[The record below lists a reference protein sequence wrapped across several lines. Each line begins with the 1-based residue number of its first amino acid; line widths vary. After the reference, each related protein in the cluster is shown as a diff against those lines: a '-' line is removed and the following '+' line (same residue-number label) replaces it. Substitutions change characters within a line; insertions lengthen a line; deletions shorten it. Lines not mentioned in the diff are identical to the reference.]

1 VPADTFTTHDAMA
14 TSNDDLN
21 VPVRTEFIRAP
32 LALGNK
38 GVAVTGFVRAPLG
51 KLCKTGT

>member
-1 VPADTFTTHDAMA
+1 MA
-14 TSNDDLN
+14 TSIDDLN

-38 GVAVTGFVRAPLG
+38 GVAVPSGARTKPV
-51 KLCKTGT
+51 KLCKIDT